1 MRGMRSPVFLVAVA
15 LAIVALLIEL
25 GTLALPQSV
34 QQPGATVAALCAA
47 ASPPAGCATPGGRAD
62 LTDQVERT
70 RLSQPPTPGLG
81 IPALALVDTILVLVL
96 GTMAAALVVPARVHG
111 KVQGVVGLVVS
122 FLVILAGIVTAVRAL
137 GQLILMVALLL
148 AFPFGTIAYL
158 IIWGSF
164 DRGGAAVALGL
175 LLLVKIVLAVC
186 LGIAHQSF
194 VTDKGMI
201 VMVAASLIAG
211 LVVSFLHGLVPGF
224 LVSITDAIA
233 AIVVAIIGIIVAI
246 LALLGS
252 LVSIVRVISPST
264 PARRVVRALQAARPR

>member
-1 MRGMRSPVFLVAVA
+1 MRSPVFLVAVA

-25 GTLALPQSV
+25 GTLALPPSV
-34 QQPGATVAALCAA
+34 QQPGATVATLCAA
-47 ASPPAGCATPGGRAD
+47 ASPPSGCATPEGRAD
-62 LTDQVERT
+62 LTDQVQRT

-122 FLVILAGIVTAVRAL
+122 FLVILAAIVTAFRAL

-186 LGIAHQSF
+186 LAIAHQSF